1 MLDGKCGKMSIL
13 DKIRVH
19 SRRGEEFSDYLAMAL
34 GGLRNPY
41 SLGGEPREHLPPRF
55 GDGRGPFEY
64 AWIGGQS
71 QECKQARPRQA
82 NGRDSIQAG
91 IKPRAGAL
99 VLGEGADVGVDQ
111 QIGINQYHR

>member
-1 MLDGKCGKMSIL
+1 MLDGERGKMGIL

-19 SRRGEEFSDYLAMAL
+19 SRRGEELSDYLAMAL

-41 SLGGEPREHLPPRF
+41 SLGGEPGEHLPPRF
-55 GDGRGPFEY
+55 GDRRGPFEY

-82 NGRDSIQAG
+82 DGRDSIQAG
-91 IKPRAGAL
+91 IQPCAGAL
-99 VLGEGADVGVDQ
+99 VLGKGADVGVDQ
-111 QIGINQYHR
+111 QIGIDQYHR